1 MLLRASSIHTGEAFD
16 VSAVTADEVRPVG
29 VPGEDILLKF
39 ADSAMRRDERAL
51 AEAREA
57 IDLELGGEA
66 LVDAAATV
74 ASFQRLT
81 RVADG
86 CGIELDSRAVLMT
99 GGLRQELG
107 IERFASAANTPK
119 PKGFKRLLALLMRP
133 LEGFMLKS
141 MQKGIQRAK
150 ARRSAP

>member
-16 VSAVTADEVRPVG
+16 VSAVTSDEVRPVG
-29 VPGEDILLKF
+29 VPGEAILLKF

-57 IDLELGGEA
+57 IDLELGREA

-86 CGIELDSRAVLMT
+86 CGIELDSGAALMT
-99 GGLRQELG
+99 GGLQQELG
-107 IERFASAANTPK
+107 IEGFASAANTPK
-119 PKGFKRLLALLMRP
+119 PKGFKRLLAMMIRP
-133 LEGFMLKS
+133 LEGFMLKG
-141 MQKGIQRAK
+141 MQKGVQRAK
-150 ARRSAP
+150 ARRSQS